1 MPTRGVSYPPPLP
14 AALYQGSVNTWEC
27 DDGGHLNVRF
37 QLERAMAGLA
47 FLAGA
52 MGMRTAN
59 AGAIFLPLDLH
70 VRFLKEARPGAGLV
84 MHGGVLDLEESG
96 ANICLDMRHSDGA
109 PATAFRLQVAHVEPR
124 DLKPFPLSSKT
135 RAAAAKLMCALPEHA
150 SPRSVDVTRAPSD
163 VKLARAKELG
173 LARIGGH
180 LVTPDQCDPFG
191 RLRAEHVFGRVSDS
205 IPNLISQWRQKLAKD
220 AAKTGAPVEPAGAV
234 VEARV
239 VFRRWPRAGDLIE
252 VHSGVAEV
260 SAKTNRLVH
269 WLVDPVS
276 GAGWASVEAMA
287 LTFDIA
293 TRKAITPSPE
303 ALAAMTARVIPGL
316 AV

>member
-1 MPTRGVSYPPPLP
+1 
-14 AALYQGSVNTWEC
+14 
-27 DDGGHLNVRF
+27 
-37 QLERAMAGLA
+37 
-47 FLAGA
+47 
-52 MGMRTAN
+52 
-59 AGAIFLPLDLH
+59 
-70 VRFLKEARPGAGLV
+70 
-84 MHGGVLDLEESG
+84 
-96 ANICLDMRHSDGA
+96 
-109 PATAFRLQVAHVEPR
+109 
-124 DLKPFPLSSKT
+124 
-135 RAAAAKLMCALPEHA
+135 MCALPEHA
-150 SPRSVDVTRAPSD
+150 TPRSIDMKRAPSD
-163 VKLARAKELG
+163 VSLARAKELG

-220 AAKTGAPVEPAGAV
+220 AAKQGSAPIEPAGAV

-252 VHSGVAEV
+252 VYSGVAEV
-260 SAKTNRLVH
+260 GAKTNRLVH

-276 GAGWASVEAMA
+276 GAGWASIEGVA

-293 TRKAITPSPE
+293 TRKTIAPSPE
-303 ALAAMTARVIPGL
+303 ALASMRARVIAGL